1 MTSPI
6 TPAKSLLFLMHDVS
20 RLLRRQMDERARAL
34 GLTSAQ
40 WRVLASIARAE
51 MLEQE
56 PLSQAVLAEM
66 MDMEPITLSRHVD
79 RMEAAGLIERR
90 PNPYDRRAYRL
101 YLTDTARP
109 LVDRFKAMSGDC
121 LGNATQGITEAET
134 ALATEIL
141 TRMRANIVE
150 TQAKSDSSED
160 MTAGAAKVAG
170 QVR

>member
-1 MTSPI
+1 MTASI
-6 TPAKSLLFLMHDVS
+6 SPAKSLLFLMHDVS
-20 RLLRRQMDERARAL
+20 RLLRRQMDQRAQAL

-40 WRVLASIARAE
+40 WRVLASIARVE
-51 MLEQE
+51 LLEQE
-56 PLSQAVLAEM
+56 PLSQAALAEQ

-90 PNPYDRRAYRL
+90 PNPHDRRAYRL

-109 LVDRFKAMSGDC
+109 LVDRFRAMGSDC
-121 LGNATQGITEAET
+121 LGSATDGITDEEI
-134 ALATEIL
+134 ALVTDVL

-150 TQAKSDSSED
+150 SQSRRDNTED

-170 QVR
+170 QTR